1 VSHDISDP
9 DAPIA
14 PPQPPLLSTSHVV
27 GQRVWT
33 VSRHA
38 DILAV
43 LRSPSFQSVSVEER
57 IGRIAGR
64 AGRDFHNLRALLRG
78 TMIFQQE
85 ERHQDSRRRV
95 RTLIEDAMQRW
106 SATRLQAEARRIVAA
121 LPAEPGE
128 IDVVPALAEPLPC
141 LLIGEALGLPPALC
155 LDLQKRAL
163 AITLSWLSSTA
174 LRDLDRL
181 EAEAAELR
189 AMVRANRAPGWQIGR
204 LAKDGSDDAIDLGLF
219 LLLAGSHSVAG
230 TVAAALDILARDG
243 GLQTQLRQDR
253 ALGVDFLR
261 ETLRLAGPLRRL
273 NRRVAVLETEI
284 GGAHIL
290 PGDLM
295 VLPIDRA
302 HRDPIAFAEPEQVDL
317 ARKGVVLLAF
327 SGGPHVC
334 QGRVLG
340 AQEAEAMVLAIL
352 ERFTL
357 RPAAERGVLLAHEDW
372 RTFRRLPLRL
382 HRVDA
387 GDGAVSSPSMTE
399 ERRGHC
405 PHHGAGF
412 LTHANN
418 QEGSGTG

>member
-1 VSHDISDP
+1 MTRNITDP

-14 PPQPPLLSTSHVV
+14 PPEPPLLSASRVG

-38 DILAV
+38 DVLGV

-64 AGRDFHNLRALLRG
+64 AGRDFHNLLALLRG
-78 TMIFQQE
+78 TMIFQRD

-95 RTLIEDAMQRW
+95 RALIEEAVARW
-106 SATRLQAEARRIVAA
+106 PPARLQAEARRIAAA

-128 IDVVPALAEPLPC
+128 VDVLAALAEPLPC

-155 LDLQKRAL
+155 LALQKRAL
-163 AITLSWLSSTA
+163 AITQSWLSSTA

-189 AMVRANRAPGWQIGR
+189 TLMRANCAPGGRIGR
-204 LAKDGSDDAIDLGLF
+204 LAEEGDEDAIDLALF

-230 TVAAALDILARDG
+230 TIAAALDILTRQD
-243 GLQTQLRQDR
+243 GLQARLRQDR
-253 ALGVDFLR
+253 TLGAGFLR

-273 NRRVAVLETEI
+273 NRRVAVAEAEI
-284 GGAHIL
+284 GGARIL
-290 PGDLM
+290 SGDLI

-302 HRDPIAFAEPEQVDL
+302 HRDPAVFAEPEHLDPTRQ
-317 ARKGVVLLAF
+317 GTVLLAF
-327 SGGPHVC
+327 SSGAHVC

-340 AQEAEAMVLAIL
+340 AQEAEAMVLAVL

-357 RPAAERGVLLAHEDW
+357 RPARDRGALLAHEDW
-372 RTFRRLPLRL
+372 RTFCRLPLL
-382 HRVDA
+382 LSCVEA
-387 GDGAVSSPSMTE
+387 GARASLPTGSDVPGF
-399 ERRGHC
+399 C
-405 PHHGAGF
+405 PRHGPGI
-412 LTHANN
+412 LTHAKN
-418 QEGSGTG
+418 Q

>member
-1 VSHDISDP
+1 MTRGITDP

-14 PPQPPLLSTSHVV
+14 PPEPPLLSASQVG

-38 DILAV
+38 DVLAV
-43 LRSPSFQSVSVEER
+43 LRSPSFRSVSVEER
-57 IGRIAGR
+57 IERIAGR
-64 AGRDFHNLRALLRG
+64 AGRDYRHLLALLRG
-78 TMIFQQE
+78 TMIFQQD

-95 RTLIEDAMQRW
+95 RALIDEALARW
-106 SATRLQAEARRIVAA
+106 PAARLQAEARRIVAA

-128 IDVVPALAEPLPC
+128 IDVVPALAEPLPS

-155 LDLQKRAL
+155 LALQKRAL
-163 AITLSWLSSTA
+163 AVTQSWLSSMA

-189 AMVRANRAPGWQIGR
+189 AMMRANRAPGWRIGR
-204 LAKDGSDDAIDLGLF
+204 LAEEASDDAIDLALF

-230 TVAAALDILARDG
+230 TIAAALDILARQG
-243 GLQTQLRQDR
+243 GLQARLRPDR
-253 ALGVDFLR
+253 ALGADFLR

-273 NRRVAVLETEI
+273 NRRVAAVEAEI
-284 GGAHIL
+284 GGARIL

-295 VLPIDRA
+295 LLPIDRA
-302 HRDPIAFAEPEQVDL
+302 HRDPAAFAEPEHVDL
-317 ARKGVVLLAF
+317 TRKGVVLLAF
-327 SGGPHVC
+327 GSGAHVC

-340 AQEAEAMVLAIL
+340 AQEAEVMVQAVL

-357 RPAAERGVLLAHEDW
+357 RPATDRGVLLAHEDW
-372 RTFRRLPLRL
+372 RTFYRLPLLL

-387 GDGAVSSPSMTE
+387 GDGASPSAV
-399 ERRGHC
+399 GDLPGSC
-405 PHHGAGF
+405 PRHGPGI
-412 LTHANN
+412 LTHANS
-418 QEGSGTG
+418 QEESGIG